1 MRAFFIEYDKTD
13 SFQFNYLPGILLVS
27 TPYKMLTDKEID
39 EAESQLADYRKKDTL
54 PQILNSYEALLEN
67 YRRLKSD
74 YEEERDAR
82 ERYKKQAKGQER
94 NPFVLVL
101 VDGDGYVLHDKFVS
115 QGADGGSEAA
125 GLLNTRIRSSLA
137 SKGLEHCD
145 IMVRVYA
152 NVFGLS
158 KALSKAGLAGP
169 EKRSLAPFIA
179 NFNRSFPLTDF
190 IDAGEY
196 KENADF
202 KLRGLLKL
210 YAENAQCKHLFFAAC
225 HDAGYVSELTQY
237 RNQSDRFTLIQ
248 TPGLYF
254 HDEFRK
260 LGLGIEELHGVFR
273 PFGSA
278 MDTVYPKPFQTSHN
292 GSTKTVQP
300 TAAPSPAVKTQQSG
314 KAESSGTLCP
324 FFNFGKC
331 RWGAHCRYLH
341 PDSTAST
348 PVSAGRLSRDWPSET
363 GLSEHNGFGSPTPSN
378 RPRESSTTGYIDPK
392 QLPKKEEIPN
402 GHIAVNRSGHRLDN
416 YIPPISLA
424 TEVRLRNR
432 SACQRLCIFKH
443 ILGSCTNPRCE
454 YDHSPLDEDLK
465 PALEAFARSMPCPRR
480 GTCLNGRCTHG
491 HVCQKADCNY
501 RGGKTYCKL
510 GRALHINDMAASQS
524 VPDGIS
530 RQQGNGFGELGN
542 EQPSPNQ
549 DDSVSPYDEDEEMED
564 DDGQGAA
571 TLD

>member
-1 MRAFFIEYDKTD
+1 
-13 SFQFNYLPGILLVS
+13 
-27 TPYKMLTDKEID
+27 MLTDKEID
-39 EAESQLADYRKKDTL
+39 EAEFQLTDYRKKDTL
-54 PQILNSYEALLEN
+54 PNILNNYEALLEN

-101 VDGDGYVLHDKFVS
+101 VDGDGYVLHDNFIS

-125 GLLNTRIRSSLA
+125 ALLNTRIRSSLA
-137 SKGLEHCD
+137 NKGLEHCD

-152 NVFGLS
+152 TVVGLS

-179 NFNRSFPLTDF
+179 DFNRSFPLTDF

-273 PFGSA
+273 PSGSA

-292 GSTKTVQP
+292 GSTKAAQP
-300 TAAPSPAVKTQQSG
+300 IAAPSPAVKTQQSG

-324 FFNFGKC
+324 FFKSGKC
-331 RWGAHCRYLH
+331 RYGAYCRNLH
-341 PDSTAST
+341 PEATAST
-348 PVSAGRLSRDWPSET
+348 PVSTGRLSRDWRSET
-363 GLSEHNGFGSPTPSN
+363 GISEHNGFGSPTPSN
-378 RPRESSTTGYIDPK
+378 KQRESSSTGYIDPK
-392 QLPKKEEIPN
+392 QLPKKEDIPD
-402 GHIAVNRSGHRLDN
+402 GHVAVNRSGHRLDTYN
-416 YIPPISLA
+416 PPVSLEA
-424 TEVRLRNR
+424 EVRLKDR
-432 SACQRLCIFKH
+432 SAGQRLCNSKH
-443 ILGSCTNPRCE
+443 LLGSCNNPKCE
-454 YDHSPLDEDLK
+454 YDHNQLDEDLK
-465 PALEAFARSMPCPRR
+465 PALETLARSMPCPKR
-480 GTCLNGRCTHG
+480 GTCRNARCTHG
-491 HVCQKADCNY
+491 HVCQKADCKY
-501 RGGKTYCKL
+501 RGGKSYCKL
-510 GRALHINDMAASQS
+510 GYTLHIDDLAVSQY
-524 VPDGIS
+524 VPYNAIS
-530 RQQGNGFGELGN
+530 RQQSNGFGEHAN
-542 EQPSPNQ
+542 EQPSPSQ
-549 DDSVSPYDEDEEMED
+549 DNSVSPYDEDEEVED